1 MTAPSSSSVRSAGT
15 AIAAL
20 FLFLT
25 HFQTQKAYA
34 LLLEM
39 LCGIHLHLQ
48 MLISKNGNAYHYMEI
63 KIFNVMEIIRRSLSE

>member
-1 MTAPSSSSVRSAGT
+1 MTAPSSSGVRSCGT

-25 HFQTQKAYA
+25 HFQTQTAYA

-39 LCGIHLHLQ
+39 LRGINLHLQ
-48 MLISKNGNAYHYMEI
+48 KLISKNGNAYHYTEI
-63 KIFNVMEIIRRSLSE
+63 KIFNGMEIIRRCLSE